1 MTAGN
6 SLDRCQDST
15 LVLKGVFVDL
25 NRLIPLIDHRC
36 AGIIDLANYTGLLNF
51 AGLLGLG

>member
-6 SLDRCQDST
+6 SLDRCKDST